1 VNLTILAFF
10 KYFNFSIDN
19 AESII
24 QGFGWNVDSFYLN
37 IVLPVG
43 ISFYTFQTMS
53 YSIDIYRNKLKSTNH
68 FFDFALFV
76 AYFPQLAA
84 GPIERASNLLPLILR
99 KRKVDREQIYRGVTL
114 IFWGLF
120 KKIAL
125 ALGSWYRAKKMRACL
140 ATLSLVSNVF
150 FNMFFRRT
158 DVSV

>member
-1 VNLTILAFF
+1 
-10 KYFNFSIDN
+10 
-19 AESII
+19 
-24 QGFGWNVDSFYLN
+24 
-37 IVLPVG
+37 
-43 ISFYTFQTMS
+43 MS

-120 KKIAL
+120 KKIAI
-125 ALGSWYRAKKMRACL
+125 ADGVAI
-140 ATLSLVSNVF
+140 
-150 FNMFFRRT
+150 
-158 DVSV
+158 SVNSVYNSAGNASPPRHLFSHYSFCNPNLL